1 VQPDVEGRQRRPPA
15 IEAYGAGGFRIEG
28 VRHEGSVLI
37 LGDVARPWPIAALDA
52 LSPADLETVFAFD
65 RAVVEFVLLGSG
77 PAVAPPPKAVREA
90 CREAGLGLEV
100 MTTPEAVRLYNV
112 LASDGRRLAAALI
125 AV

>member
-1 VQPDVEGRQRRPPA
+1 MRQAPG
-15 IEAYGAGGFRIEG
+15 IEAYGAGGFRIDG
-28 VRHEGSVLI
+28 VRSEGSVLI
-37 LGDVARPWPIAALDA
+37 LDDAARPWPVVSLDA
-52 LSPADLETVFAFD
+52 LTPADLEIVFNAD
-65 RAVVEFVLLGSG
+65 RAAVEFILLGVG

>member
-1 VQPDVEGRQRRPPA
+1 MQPDTQGRRRQPPA

-28 VRHEGSVLI
+28 VRQDGSVLI
-37 LGDVARPWPIAALDA
+37 LGDVARSWPVHALAD
-52 LSPADLETVFAFD
+52 LSPDDLKEVFDFD
-65 RAVVEFVLLGSG
+65 RAVVEFVLLGTG
-77 PAVAPPPKAVREA
+77 AGIAPPPRAVREA

>member
-1 VQPDVEGRQRRPPA
+1 MQPDTEGRRRQPPA

-28 VRHEGSVLI
+28 VRREGSVLI
-37 LGDVARPWPIAALDA
+37 LGDVARPWPVETLAALG
-52 LSPADLETVFAFD
+52 PADLKEIFDFD
-65 RAVVEFVLLGSG
+65 RAVVEFVLLGTG
-77 PAVAPPPKAVREA
+77 PAIAPPPKAVREA